1 MWCKNHNDKEA
12 VFHCE
17 SCGNTFC
24 RECIKEINFSPY
36 VAYIC
41 KECGGKCVEDIAPE
55 VDEEAQIMVADGN
68 FWQQLPKIF
77 VYPFKGNGSY
87 LLIGGTV
94 FFTILNFTILG
105 SFLFP
110 YIVACLVNIL
120 RASIV
125 PYSDE
130 PPEWPDGTLWKD
142 WIGTSL
148 LLVAAGLLCYAPA
161 LFYFTQVKES
171 DLTYWLLIILGTY
184 FFPMCFLSVALNEN
198 LSSLNPI
205 NIFFSIIR
213 TIVPYTSL
221 VIFWLILISF
231 NSWMEA
237 VILGHIP
244 FLGYILEG
252 FLFVYS
258 LFISMRP
265 LGLFYR
271 ANRDKLLGFSD

>member
-1 MWCKNHNDKEA
+1 M
-12 VFHCE
+12 
-17 SCGNTFC
+17 
-24 RECIKEINFSPY
+24 
-36 VAYIC
+36 AYIC
-41 KECGGKCVEDIAPE
+41 KECGGRCVEDVAPK
-55 VDEEAQIMVADGN
+55 VDEEAQIMVADEN
-68 FWQQLPKIF
+68 FWQQLPRIF
-77 VYPFKGNGSY
+77 VYPFKGNGPY
-87 LLIGGTV
+87 LLLGGTV
-94 FFTILNFTILG
+94 FFTILNLMMGVLFIGFLLG
-105 SFLFP
+105 PFLFF
-110 YIVACLVNIL
+110 YTTACLVNIL

-161 LFYFTQVKES
+161 LFYFTQVKEN
-171 DLTYWLLIILGTY
+171 DLIYWLLIILGTY

-198 LSSLNPI
+198 LYSLNLI

-221 VIFWLILISF
+221 VIFWLILFSF
-231 NSWMEA
+231 NSWVEA
-237 VILGHIP
+237 VILGHVP

-271 ANRDKLLGFSD
+271 VNRDKLLGFSD